1 MQNIDV
7 FYYAVTNRGDRIVKV
22 ITLPDMPDSL
32 AQELLKGTLRPQ
44 MRIFLDNLALLQGY
58 EGAEFQLAYEH
69 IEEGVEVDGKARL

>member
-7 FYYAVTNRGDRIVKV
+7 FYYAVTSKGERIVKV
-22 ITLPDMPDSL
+22 IILPDMPGTL
-32 AQELLKGTLRPQ
+32 ADELLKGVLRPQ

-69 IEEGVEVDGKARL
+69 I

>member
-7 FYYAVTNRGDRIVKV
+7 FYYAVTDKGDRIVKV

-32 AQELLKGTLRPQ
+32 AQELLKGTVRTQ

-58 EGAEFQLAYEH
+58 EAAEFQLAYEH
-69 IEEGVEVDGKARL
+69 LEEGDSLYGKS

>member
-1 MQNIDV
+1 MLNIDV
-7 FYYAVTNRGDRIVKV
+7 FYYAVTDKGDRIVKV

-32 AQELLKGTLRPQ
+32 AQELLKGTVRPQ

-69 IEEGVEVDGKARL
+69 LKEGAEADGKARL

>member
-7 FYYAVTNRGDRIVKV
+7 FYYAVTSKGERIVKV
-22 ITLPDMPDSL
+22 IILPDMPGTL
-32 AQELLKGTLRPQ
+32 ADELLKGVLRPQ

-69 IEEGVEVDGKARL
+69 IEEGASLYGKS